1 MNRALP
7 MFTHPLLMIRPILMV
22 CALLLA
28 MASMAQGR
36 FTVNGRMK
44 VDGSDMSGTRV
55 VVYKNG
61 VKERTLTSG
70 LAKFSLD
77 LDLQASYILSFEK
90 DGFVAKKLSFN
101 TKVPGD
107 AAGDAFTPF
116 DFAVSIF
123 KQYDD
128 VNIVVFNQPVGVIRY
143 EAGMGDFDY
152 DTDYT
157 KSIQSQLQQTLAAV
171 ERKQKE
177 EASKDEEEARNKE
190 RLVAEAKK
198 QAELQ
203 AKADQAKA
211 QAALK
216 AEKEQAAAQARQ
228 EAEARKA
235 AQLVQT
241 QKVAPA
247 ATVPVAVVATPPG
260 VIAERKPP
268 APKPEPRSPAV
279 PRDGVEATAHEGGDQ
294 RRTTAPVV
302 QEEMSPV
309 AMARR
314 AQGEETRPE
323 NVVEEDHPVR
333 HEELVVEP
341 TKVMTIVR
349 LEKGGTITEYRKV
362 FHKWGGTFYFRN
374 GEACSQ
380 LVYEQEARP
389 EQLAGATPRGKL
401 D

>member
-1 MNRALP
+1 MA
-7 MFTHPLLMIRPILMV
+7 RPIILV
-22 CALLLA
+22 CFLLLA
-28 MASMAQGR
+28 MSSMAQGR

-107 AAGDAFTPF
+107 AVGNAFTPF

-171 ERKQKE
+171 EKKQKE
-177 EASKDEEEARNKE
+177 EARKDEEEARNK
-190 RLVAEAKK
+190 VKMDAEAKK

-211 QAALK
+211 QAAIK
-216 AEKEQAAAQARQ
+216 AEKEQAAAMARQ

-235 AQLVQT
+235 AQAMQT
-241 QKVAPA
+241 TKVAPA
-247 ATVPVAVVATPPG
+247 ATVPVAVVDTPPE
-260 VIAERKPP
+260 VNAERKPP
-268 APKPEPRSPAV
+268 APKQVPRAPAV
-279 PRDGVEATAHEGGDQ
+279 PRVGVGATTHEDGDQ
-294 RRTTAPVV
+294 RRTTAPIV
-302 QEEMSPV
+302 QEESSPV
-309 AMARR
+309 AVART
-314 AQGEETRPE
+314 AQGEDARPE
-323 NVVEEDHPVR
+323 NVVEEDLPVR

>member
-190 RLVAEAKK
+190 RSEAEAKK

-241 QKVAPA
+241 QKGAPA
-247 ATVPVAVVATPPG
+247 ATVPVAVVAT
-260 VIAERKPP
+260 
-268 APKPEPRSPAV
+268 
-279 PRDGVEATAHEGGDQ
+279 
-294 RRTTAPVV
+294 RT
-302 QEEMSPV
+302 
-309 AMARR
+309 
-314 AQGEETRPE
+314 
-323 NVVEEDHPVR
+323 
-333 HEELVVEP
+333 
-341 TKVMTIVR
+341 
-349 LEKGGTITEYRKV
+349 
-362 FHKWGGTFYFRN
+362 
-374 GEACSQ
+374 
-380 LVYEQEARP
+380 EARAS
-389 EQLAGATPRGKL
+389 LTCRTP
-401 D
+401 

>member
-1 MNRALP
+1 MLVC
-7 MFTHPLLMIRPILMV
+7 FLLI
-22 CALLLA
+22 A
-28 MASMAQGR
+28 MTSMAQGR

-107 AAGDAFTPF
+107 AVGNAFTPF

-171 ERKQKE
+171 EKKQKE
-177 EASKDEEEARNKE
+177 EARKDEEEARNK
-190 RLVAEAKK
+190 VKMDAEAKK

-211 QAALK
+211 QAAIK
-216 AEKEQAAAQARQ
+216 AEKEQAAAMARQ
-228 EAEARKA
+228 EAEERKA
-235 AQLVQT
+235 AQAVQT

-247 ATVPVAVVATPPG
+247 ATVPVAVVATPPE

-279 PRDGVEATAHEGGDQ
+279 PRDGVEATVYEGGDQ

-314 AQGEETRPE
+314 AQGEDIRPE